1 MTMSLHF
8 RPRLFDTLI
17 DYNRKRFIQ
26 DLGAGLT
33 VAVVALPLAMA
44 FAIASGLKPEAGLFT
59 AIIAGF
65 LISALGGSR
74 VQIGGPAGAFIV
86 IVYGILERYGLANL
100 IIATAMSGVI
110 LFVMGLVRLGS
121 LIRFIPIAVV
131 IGFTNGI
138 AVLIFLSQIKDFLGL
153 EVRNMPADFVG
164 MVNALW
170 QATPGTSLPALWV
183 GLASLLLIVG
193 WQRLGGL
200 LSKRRIGQWMQP
212 VPGSIVALLLATL
225 AVQALDLPV
234 ATIGSKFGGIP
245 AAFPHF
251 QWPEFSWA
259 SAQHLVMPSLTLALL
274 GAIESLLCA
283 RIADGLIGDRHDPN
297 QELMAQGVANF
308 ITPFFG
314 GMPATGTI
322 ARTVTNVKSGA
333 NSPVAG
339 IVHALVLLAVV
350 LIAAPLANFVPL
362 PALSAILLFVAW
374 NMGEWRAFLHLRQF
388 RMPYRVTLLAV
399 FVLTVVVDLTVA
411 VEVGLFAAGLTF
423 IYRISNL
430 TRIEPVTAQD
440 DPALAG
446 NAALIRVWRL
456 YGALFF
462 GAVQLLEKIED
473 ALPPQTQLK
482 AVVLDLK
489 NVIYVDSSGAEA
501 LRDFALLCA
510 KKNVRLVVCG
520 LIHQPLDIAQRS
532 GLITLLSNR
541 LAHDVAQSLILA
553 QTLIESASPSPIRGD
568 R

>member
-1 MTMSLHF
+1 MSLHF

-17 DYNRKRFIQ
+17 DYNRQRFIQ

-100 IIATAMSGVI
+100 IIATAMSGVL

-121 LIRFIPIAVV
+121 LIRFIPVAVV

-164 MVNALW
+164 IVNALW
-170 QATPGTSLPALWV
+170 QAAPGISLPAVCV
-183 GLASLLLIVG
+183 GLASLSLIVA
-193 WQRLGGL
+193 WQRLGEL

-212 VPGSIVALLLATL
+212 VPGSIVALVLATL

-245 AAFPHF
+245 AALPHF

-259 SAQHLVMPSLTLALL
+259 SAQHLVMPTLTLALL

-339 IVHALVLLAVV
+339 MVHALVLLAVV

-374 NMGEWRAFLHLRQF
+374 NMGEWRAFVDLRQF
-388 RMPYRVTLLAV
+388 RMPYRFTLLAV

-446 NAALIRVWRL
+446 HLAAIQAWRL

-501 LRDFALLCA
+501 LHDFALLCA
-510 KKNVRLVVCG
+510 KKNVHLVVCG
-520 LIHQPLDIAQRS
+520 LVHQPLDIAQRS
-532 GLITLLSNR
+532 GLMALLSNR
-541 LAHDVAQSLILA
+541 LALDVAQGLILA
-553 QTLIESASPSPIRGD
+553 QTFIESANPVPISGD